1 MNRDRGGGGG
11 GGGGG
16 GLVGVIKAS
25 GQRPYIQAL
34 NMGLQSVEPCHS
46 QL

>member
-1 MNRDRGGGGG
+1 MNRDGGG

-25 GQRPYIQAL
+25 GQQLYTQAFS
-34 NMGLQSVEPCHS
+34 MGLQSMEPCHS

>member
-1 MNRDRGGGGG
+1 MRETGEVNRDR
-11 GGGGG
+11 G

-25 GQRPYIQAL
+25 GQRPYTQAFS
-34 NMGLQSVEPCHS
+34 MGLQSVEPCHS